1 MDKDNFIKIN
11 ADKFSASLS
20 DAFGKS
26 QQIGVS
32 AWLINHANSE
42 LYVIATQREIAA
54 ELGASVTSV
63 TKIMN
68 SLQVCNPPFVVRKG
82 RGGVYKLNP
91 EIFKTKFSNNRE
103 DVEEHEKDTDTFWKT
118 F

>member
-1 MDKDNFIKIN
+1 MDKDNFIKID
-11 ADKFSASLS
+11 ADKFAASLS

-32 AWLINHANSE
+32 AWLISHANSE
-42 LYVIATQREIAA
+42 LYVIATQKEIAA

-63 TKIMN
+63 MKIMN
-68 SLQVCNPPFVVRKG
+68 SLQVCNPPFIVRKG

-91 EIFKTKFSNNRE
+91 EIFRVESTNGKPE
-103 DVEEHEKDTDTFWKT
+103 DDTADW
-118 F
+118 